1 MTSQRAIADSLY
13 AQLARLTKSLAHPKR
28 LELIELLCQSPK
40 SVETLAVQAGIGMT
54 LASAHLKELRQ
65 AHIVDAE
72 KQGRQVIYRLACP
85 QTASLL
91 VMLRSIAADCLL
103 EIQAALD
110 RMKGSAEPW
119 VQTDGPTLLKMA
131 KRGEVTVL
139 DVRPVEEFG
148 ARHLPHARNIPVAEL
163 AKRLKEIPRGKP
175 VIAYCRGP
183 YCVWSAD
190 AVAVLKASGYRAY
203 SWPEGGAD
211 WIANDAGGARS
222 RPVSVR

>member
-1 MTSQRAIADSLY
+1 MTPQRTIKDSLY
-13 AQLARLTKSLAHPKR
+13 GQLARLTKSLSHPKR
-28 LELIELLCQSPK
+28 LELIDLLCQSPK
-40 SVETLAVQAGIGMT
+40 SVEQLAESSGIGMT
-54 LASAHLKELRQ
+54 LASSHLKELRL
-65 AHIVDAE
+65 AHIVDSQ

-103 EIQAALD
+103 ELQDALD
-110 RMKGSAEPW
+110 KMNGSAEPW
-119 VQTDGPTLLKMA
+119 VQTDGATLLKKA

-139 DVRPVEEFG
+139 DVRPSQEFQ

-163 AKRLKEIPRGKP
+163 AKRLREVPKSKP

-183 YCVWSAD
+183 YCLWSAE
-190 AVAVLKASGYRAY
+190 AVRLLKESGYRAY

-211 WIANDAGGARS
+211 WIASDAKAEREKAAS
-222 RPVSVR
+222 NR